1 MGQIVAAF
9 ATSHAPGITGF
20 PERAEPAQVEA
31 VHGALRRLR
40 DQLEAARPE
49 AVVGI
54 SVEHFTNFFL
64 SNLPTFCIGIADSYL
79 SPASQQF
86 VEFLRVPQRTI
97 PGHPALGR
105 ALLEEALRSG
115 FDPASA
121 AGDFGF
127 DENFS
132 VPFHFLMPEFEQA
145 LPVVPIIVNGVQPPF
160 PPPRRCYQFG
170 QMLGRAIERQA
181 AAERVALVATGGLSH
196 WVGAPESGQIVT
208 EFDQR
213 VLDLLRQ
220 GRGAEIAEWTDEQI
234 EPAGNGA
241 HEIRT
246 WLVLAGAM
254 AGRPFE
260 VLAYTPVPAWLTGMA
275 VASVPV

>member
-31 VHGALRRLR
+31 IHWALHRLR
-40 DQLEAARPE
+40 EQLEAARPD

-64 SNLPTFCIGIADSYL
+64 SNLPTFCIGIAESYL

-86 VEFLRVPQRTI
+86 VDFLRIPQRTI
-97 PGHPALGR
+97 PGHAALGR
-105 ALLEEALRSG
+105 AILEEALGSD
-115 FDPASA
+115 FDPSST

-127 DENFS
+127 DENFA
-132 VPFHFLMPEFEQA
+132 VPFQFLMPERP
-145 LPVVPIIVNGVQPPF
+145 LPVVPIVVNGVQPPF
-160 PPPRRCYQFG
+160 PTPRRCYQFG
-170 QMLGRAIERQA
+170 QMLGRAIGRQT

-196 WVGAPESGQIVT
+196 WVGAPESGRIVG
-208 EFDQR
+208 EFDRQ
-213 VLDLLRQ
+213 VLDLLSR
-220 GRGAEIAEWTDEQI
+220 GRGAEIAEWTDRQI

-246 WLVLAGAM
+246 WLVLAGAV
-254 AGRPFE
+254 GERPFD
-260 VLAYTPVPAWLTGMA
+260 VMAYAPVPAWLTGTA
-275 VASVPV
+275 VACVPL